1 MSVMWVVGE
10 RREETGL
17 AKGSG
22 KWMREGNKERREEGR
37 EGGAGRADRR

>member
-10 RREETGL
+10 RRETGL

-22 KWMREGNKERREEGR
+22 KWMREGNKERREEGKGGRDEEQWR
-37 EGGAGRADRR
+37 E